1 MPSAVRLLIV
11 APSSAEAAPI
21 IGALEQAPAALAGV
35 PFEVVAPDSPT
46 LATANSPEHDR
57 LTAALEEQ
65 QTHLRSLSGRLTELE
80 ENTRRRL
87 SHELHDRV
95 GQSVTALSLN
105 LKLLHTRLAT
115 ANQPDLVQRVD
126 RCQSLVDDVA
136 QQVRDVLVELRPP
149 VLDDHGL
156 LPALRWY
163 AAYWSGQH
171 GLPVT
176 VGGEDLPA
184 RLPLIIETAL
194 FRITQEALNN
204 ILRHAQAST
213 VSLTLES
220 LPGVARLT
228 IADDGQGFSPQR
240 PRGLEERPRWGL
252 ITMRERA
259 ETAGATMRVDSAPG
273 RGTRIILDVVR

>member
-1 MPSAVRLLIV
+1 MSPATRLLIV
-11 APSSAEAAPI
+11 AANAAEAAPI
-21 IGALEQAPAALAGV
+21 VSALEGAQALPATLPWEVVTPASPALA
-35 PFEVVAPDSPT
+35 EPDT
-46 LATANSPEHDR
+46 PEHVR
-57 LTAALEEQ
+57 LIAALEEQ
-65 QTHLRSLSGRLTELE
+65 QTHLRALSGRLAELE

-87 SHELHDRV
+87 SNELHDRV

-105 LKLLHTRLAT
+105 LNLLRTRLAPG
-115 ANQPDLVQRVD
+115 QPELLARID

-163 AAYWSGQH
+163 GARWAEETGLSVQTGGQ
-171 GLPVT
+171 
-176 VGGEDLPA
+176 EFA
-184 RLPLIIETAL
+184 ERLPLIVETAL
-194 FRITQEALNN
+194 FRISQEALNN
-204 ILRHAQAST
+204 ILRHAAAT
-213 VSLTLES
+213 AVTLTLEQ
-220 LPGVARLT
+220 LPDAARLT

-259 ETAGATMRVDSAPG
+259 ETVGATMRIDSAPG